1 MLSLVSQDL
10 GSAIEVCLCVF
21 MFVFQHVCVC
31 VTVSIP
37 VGRRWDQQ
45 SAIELTAEGDGQP
58 ISTQLALNI

>member
-1 MLSLVSQDL
+1 MRSPVSQDL
-10 GSAIEVCLCVF
+10 GSAIKVCLCVF
-21 MFVFQHVCVC
+21 MFVFLLVC

-45 SAIELTAEGDGQP
+45 SAIELTAEGDRQP

>member
-1 MLSLVSQDL
+1 MRSPVSQDL
-10 GSAIEVCLCVF
+10 GSAIEVCFCVF
-21 MFVFQHVCVC
+21 MFVFQLVC